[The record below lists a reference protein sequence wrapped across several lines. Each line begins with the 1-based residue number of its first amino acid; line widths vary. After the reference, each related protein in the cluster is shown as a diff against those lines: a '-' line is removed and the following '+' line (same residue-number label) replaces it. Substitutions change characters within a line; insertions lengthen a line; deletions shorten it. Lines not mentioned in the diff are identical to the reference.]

1 MHASSSSEDI
11 DSISGTARPA
21 SWTPMIVIVLAQ
33 IMMIFNVSTLQVSME
48 AIASS
53 LGTAATTLGM
63 AIVTYALVVA
73 ALILPGARVAQL
85 IGSRRVFRASVGL
98 FGIAMI
104 VMAASFDVTM
114 MIVAQVIAGMAAAM
128 LVPTLV
134 VLVADNYR
142 GHQQAKALGWL
153 GGAPAMGIVL
163 AFLLAGTLTG
173 WVGWRAMFGLL
184 AALALA
190 LLKFSDKLS
199 AARRPSHV
207 DIDWVGAG
215 LAGVGVVLISLG
227 TSSLAAW
234 GTLLARPDAPFA
246 VLDISPAPLMVLI
259 GVFLLQAFISW
270 SRRRRSQGADSLVAL
285 EVVAGTSER
294 AALLSIFIVS
304 ALASAITFLI
314 PLYIQVVQGR
324 GSFETALSVI
334 PFSVASFIA
343 AIAVVRLKS
352 YLSPAHIGRYSF
364 LLVTV
369 GLALLGATIRNDWS
383 HSMVVFGMAV
393 AGFGE
398 GALVTLLFNVLVT
411 SSPRELAADV
421 GSVRGV
427 TNNLATAV
435 GTAMATALLIGLL
448 DRSVHFELVHNS
460 SLPDQVTA
468 QVDLDSIAF
477 VSNSRLEQVLTDT
490 SATAEQVA
498 EAVRINTDA
507 RLLALKA
514 TFFALAGCALLAFF
528 PAGALPGYV
537 RDPAREGASS
547 VKDEPHSTASS
558 PA

>member
-1 MHASSSSEDI
+1 
-11 DSISGTARPA
+11 
-21 SWTPMIVIVLAQ
+21 MIVIVLAQ
-33 IMMIFNVSTLQVSME
+33 IMMIFNISTLQVSMDS
-48 AIASS
+48 IAGS
-53 LGTAATTLGM
+53 LRTAATTLGT

-98 FGIAMI
+98 FGIAMV
-104 VMAASFDVTM
+104 VMAASFDATM
-114 MIVAQVIAGMAAAM
+114 MIVAQVLGGMAAAM

-142 GHQQAKALGWL
+142 GQQQQQALSWL

-163 AFLLAGTLTG
+163 AFLLAGSLTN

-184 AALALA
+184 AVLALA

-199 AARRPSHV
+199 TARRPSHV
-207 DIDWVGAG
+207 DIDWTGAALAGAG
-215 LAGVGVVLISLG
+215 VILISLG
-227 TSSLAAW
+227 TSNLASW
-234 GTLLARPDAPFA
+234 GTLLARPDAPFSM
-246 VLDISPAPLMVLI
+246 LDISPAPLMVLI
-259 GVFLLQAFISW
+259 GVFLLQAFVSW
-270 SRRRRSQGADSLVAL
+270 SRRRRSSGADTLVAL
-285 EVVAGTSER
+285 EVVAGTAER

-334 PFSVASFIA
+334 PFSLASFIA
-343 AIAVVRLKS
+343 ALMVLRLKGH
-352 YLSPAHIGRYSF
+352 LSPAHIGRYSF
-364 LLVTV
+364 LLVAV

-383 HSMVVFGMAV
+383 HSMVILGMAV

-398 GALVTLLFNVLVT
+398 GALATLLFNVLLT
-411 SSPRELAADV
+411 SSPREHAADV
-421 GSVRGV
+421 GSVRGI

-435 GTAMATALLIGLL
+435 GTAVATALLIGLL
-448 DRSVHFELVHNS
+448 DRGVHFDLVHNS
-460 SLPDQVTA
+460 SLPDELTA
-468 QVDLDSIAF
+468 QVDLDSMAF
-477 VSNSRLEQVLTDT
+477 VSNSRLERVLADT
-490 SATAEQVA
+490 TATPEQVA

-537 RDPAREGASS
+537 RDPARPGAAG

>member
-1 MHASSSSEDI
+1 
-11 DSISGTARPA
+11 
-21 SWTPMIVIVLAQ
+21 
-33 IMMIFNVSTLQVSME
+33 
-48 AIASS
+48 
-53 LGTAATTLGM
+53 
-63 AIVTYALVVA
+63 
-73 ALILPGARVAQL
+73 
-85 IGSRRVFRASVGL
+85 
-98 FGIAMI
+98 
-104 VMAASFDVTM
+104 
-114 MIVAQVIAGMAAAM
+114 
-128 LVPTLV
+128 
-134 VLVADNYR
+134 
-142 GHQQAKALGWL
+142 
-153 GGAPAMGIVL
+153 MGIVL

-184 AALALA
+184 AAWALA
-190 LLKFSDKLS
+190 LLKLSEKLS
-199 AARRPSHV
+199 TARSPSHV
-207 DIDWVGAG
+207 DIDWVGAA
-215 LAGVGVVLISLG
+215 LAGVGVVFISLG
-227 TSSLAAW
+227 TSNLAGW
-234 GTLLARPDAPFA
+234 GMLLARPDAPFS

-270 SRRRRSQGADSLVAL
+270 SRRRRSLGADALVAL
-285 EVVAGTSER
+285 EVVASTPER

-304 ALASAITFLI
+304 AIASAITFLI

-343 AIAVVRLKS
+343 AVTVVRMKA

-364 LLVTV
+364 LLVAV

-383 HSMVVFGMAV
+383 HAMVIFGMAV

-421 GSVRGV
+421 GSVRGI

-435 GTAMATALLIGLL
+435 GTALATALLIGLL
-448 DRSVHFELVHNS
+448 DRSVHFQLVHDA
-460 SLPDQVTA
+460 SLPDSVTA
-468 QVDLDSIAF
+468 QVDLDNIAF
-477 VSNSRLEQVLTDT
+477 VSNDRLQRALAGT
-490 SATAEQVA
+490 SATPEHVA
-498 EAVRINTDA
+498 EAVRINTHA

-537 RDPAREGASS
+537 RDPARGTAD